1 MKLFGVLSTV
11 AGIVFGILGVL
22 MKAAENLPPA
32 LDQPIVGTILTIL
45 GILFAGLGWLDEI
58 SSGRDGLIDLVKKFF
73 SDNPY
78 ALLLLT
84 AVLSV
89 ARLIVEKGDLFPSGY
104 GYAAQILLVIAG
116 VFSFGASA
124 VQLQGY
130 ASALKAARSL
140 R

>member
-1 MKLFGVLSTV
+1 MKLFGVLATV

-32 LDQPIVGTILTIL
+32 LDAPIIGTILTIL

-58 SSGRDGLIDLVKKFF
+58 SSGRDGLIDLVKRFF
-73 SDNPY
+73 SENPY

-89 ARLIVEKGDLFPSGY
+89 ARLIVEKSGLFPGGL
-104 GYAAQILLVIAG
+104 GYAAQIILVIAG
-116 VFSFGASA
+116 VFSFGSGA
-124 VQLQGY
+124 VQLQSY
-130 ASALKAARSL
+130 ASALKAMRSAR
-140 R
+140 